1 MAGRVDQATQTAAIT
16 KVTGHAAMAPAIRE
30 ELQLILAGSCFSSS
44 HRSQRF
50 LSHVVDLAL
59 DGRFDQLKERSIGV
73 DLFSRP
79 AAYDTNEDSIVR
91 VTATDVRKRLAEHY
105 STAGKGRVRIGL
117 PQGSYIPEF
126 QVSDA
131 AQEQPGA
138 RPVLAEAAPLLVAAL
153 TAAPATP
160 APREPLTPTVP
171 SPAPWLAYACVLLGV
186 LACVLGWQVLELRQ
200 AAPASRSQ
208 AHSLPWSQ
216 LFTPERTTYLVTS
229 DTSFAALQ
237 DLVARRIPLAEYAS
251 RNYLPRDLDARDAQ
265 AAQLLV
271 RNQFT
276 SAADASIA
284 ASVAGMAAAAPG
296 KFQVAPAKMMQIR
309 AFRTPDNFILL
320 GSSYANPWVELFRN
334 HVGLSIEYDTGHRK
348 QICRDRRA
356 AGGQPSEYVPTAL
369 TGGNGESYAMIAL
382 LRNPGQSGHVLLVAG
397 TNMEGTETA
406 ADLAMD
412 RSRLE
417 PILRKASVDTAIP
430 VQFEILL
437 KLTSMAGAASASE
450 VVLARQL
457 P

>member
-1 MAGRVDQATQTAAIT
+1 MAGRVDQATQTAAIA

-126 QVSDA
+126 QVSDTA
-131 AQEQPGA
+131 QPGT
-138 RPVLAEAAPLLVAAL
+138 RPVLAEAAPLLVPAL

-160 APREPLTPTVP
+160 TPREPLTPRVP

-186 LACVLGWQVLELRQ
+186 LACVLGWQNVELRK
-200 AAPASRSQ
+200 AAPAAKSQ
-208 AHSLPWSQ
+208 AHALPWLQ
-216 LFTPERTTYLVTS
+216 LFTPDRTTYLVTS

-237 DLVARRIPLAEYAS
+237 DLVGRRIPLAEYAS
-251 RNYLPRDLDARDAQ
+251 RNYVPRDLDARDAQ

-284 ASVAGMAAAAPG
+284 ASVAGIAAAAPG
-296 KFQVAPAKMMQIR
+296 KFLVAPAKMMQIR
-309 AFRTPDNFILL
+309 TFRTPDNFMLL

-334 HVGLSIEYDTGHRK
+334 HVGLSIEYNTAHRK
-348 QICRDRRA
+348 QICRDRHATNR
-356 AGGQPSEYVPTAL
+356 QPVEYVPTAL

-397 TNMEGTETA
+397 TNMEGTEAA
-406 ADLAMD
+406 ADLAVD
-412 RSRLE
+412 GARLAA
-417 PILRKASVDTAIP
+417 ILQKAGVDATVPA
-430 VQFEILL
+430 QFEILI
-437 KLTSMAGAASASE
+437 KLSSMAGAASASE

-457 P
+457 R